1 VNLIALE
8 SSTHTLSVAL
18 WRDGVVVEHGEELP
32 NAGSQHLL
40 PWISDLLVVA
50 GLSIADV
57 DAIAFGSGPGAFAG
71 LRLACG
77 VAQGLAVGLNV
88 PVLGVCTLEALA
100 LASGGS
106 EVYACMD
113 ARMGE
118 VYCGAYSIHDGI
130 PTIIQAPGVFAPGA
144 VPQPPSANWLG
155 VGNGFKVYDSLLRQ
169 RLGQAIGAVRAD
181 VQPTAGSVA
190 RIAVLRLSGGD
201 RADAAEAIPL
211 YIRDAVALTTAERLA
226 RGGVR

>member
-8 SSTHTLSVAL
+8 SSTHALSVAL
-18 WRDGVVVEHGEELP
+18 WRDGITQEQSEELP

-40 PWISDLLVVA
+40 PWIAKLMAVA
-50 GLSIADV
+50 GIDIRDV

-77 VAQGLAVGLNV
+77 VAQGLAVGLGV

-100 LASGGS
+100 LASGGTD
-106 EVYACMD
+106 VYACMD

-118 VYCGAYSIHDGI
+118 VYAGAYSIRDGI
-130 PTIIQAPGVFAPGA
+130 PISILAPGVFAPEA
-144 VPQPPSANWLG
+144 VPQPPAGDWLG
-155 VGNGFKVYDSLLRQ
+155 VGSGFKVYDKTLRQ
-169 RLGQAIGAVRAD
+169 RLGGAMGAVRAAIH
-181 VQPTAGSVA
+181 PTATAVA
-190 RIAVLRLSGGD
+190 QIAVLRFSAGARG
-201 RADAAEAIPL
+201 DAAEATPV
-211 YIRDAVALTTAERLA
+211 YIRDAVALTTNERLA